1 MLANPARKLIG
12 SRNTTYQGFVHRNTV
27 RDIPRFPI
35 SLRSYPADSPLVE
48 KDRQRESLPRELTIP
63 LTLALNIS
71 TMKSRAFEAHQ
82 RASLTENQQDVL
94 SPI

>member
-48 KDRQRESLPRELTIP
+48 KDRQREREREGGEKEREETRTTRL
-63 LTLALNIS
+63 LA
-71 TMKSRAFEAHQ
+71 A
-82 RASLTENQQDVL
+82 
-94 SPI
+94 